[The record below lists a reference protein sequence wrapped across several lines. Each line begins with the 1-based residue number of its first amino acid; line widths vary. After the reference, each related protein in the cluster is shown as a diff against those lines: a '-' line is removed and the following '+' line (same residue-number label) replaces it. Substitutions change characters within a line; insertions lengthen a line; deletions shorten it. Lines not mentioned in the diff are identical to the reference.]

1 MQIFGK
7 KIQRV
12 AVCGG
17 AGGFLLNDAIR
28 QGADVFV
35 TADYKYHEFFDAE
48 NKIII
53 CDIGHYESEVYTK
66 ELIISYLS
74 EKFSNFAILKSQ
86 VNTNP
91 VQYF

>member
-1 MQIFGK
+1 MWRSG
-7 KIQRV
+7 RL
-12 AVCGG
+12 
-17 AGGFLLNDAIR
+17 LLNDAIR

>member
-1 MQIFGK
+1 MWWSGWL
-7 KIQRV
+7 
-12 AVCGG
+12 
-17 AGGFLLNDAIR
+17 LLNDAIR

-74 EKFSNFAILKSQ
+74 EKFSNFCDSQKSGKYESCT
-86 VNTNP
+86 VFLNRR
-91 VQYF
+91 